1 MSFRSFFSPSKKKD
15 SSPVARRSPGKGT
28 KYVLRLREMESN
40 VCTMHSTG
48 LVLTRT
54 LRAWAWVG
62 VCVCACGRM
71 SHAICMR
78 VWHVNHWT
86 RQPSLSTFS
95 HIPLLSSLP
104 SCPLFSPNIVLSAIR
119 TCSKV
124 LPPRVALLGARA
136 ERAPCDYSR
145 ARYVLPHLYIP
156 SPHPL
161 PSTVSPRPL
170 RGKRGARLG
179 ARASLRVLLYRL
191 ALPCRL
197 ACACTPT

>member
-1 MSFRSFFSPSKKKD
+1 M
-15 SSPVARRSPGKGT
+15 
-28 KYVLRLREMESN
+28 
-40 VCTMHSTG
+40 
-48 LVLTRT
+48 
-54 LRAWAWVG
+54 
-62 VCVCACGRM
+62 CACGRM
-71 SHAICMR
+71 SHAVCMR

-86 RQPSLSTFS
+86 RQPSPFTFS

-161 PSTVSPRPL
+161 PSTVSPSPL

-179 ARASLRVLLYRL
+179 ARASFARVAVQVGFAVQASVRVHSHLGGGRAHASFTLSPPPSLVPYLNTNTPLPPSSPVVLLPHLHLYTSPIL
-191 ALPCRL
+191 LQTSL
-197 ACACTPT
+197 FSSLTLL